1 MTEHTSQG
9 KSTCLP
15 WPWELSEGWAGGRP
29 VPAAYTA
36 RSAGEHP
43 AGLCRP
49 HSLPLTYIE
58 GHPMGSPTAG
68 LHTRDGGP
76 EERGCVSRDTSPS
89 VLFGAVVRTT
99 CVLAAQSCLTLRDP
113 TNCSPPGSSVHGIL
127 QAGRLEW
134 AAISFSRGLP
144 DPGIEP
150 RPAALQGGSSPSEP
164 PGKLRSLCH
173 SCVDSAFS
181 PCQDSV
187 KLSGGDPQI
196 ALSARLI

>member
-1 MTEHTSQG
+1 MGRWATCACRLH
-9 KSTCLP
+9 STQCWRAPSWALP
-15 WPWELSEGWAGGRP
+15 A
-29 VPAAYTA
+29 
-36 RSAGEHP
+36 
-43 AGLCRP
+43 
-49 HSLPLTYIE
+49 PLTALDLYR
-58 GHPMGSPTAG
+58 GAPHGFPHNRLAHRG
-68 LHTRDGGP
+68 GGP

-99 CVLAAQSCLTLRDP
+99 CVLAAQSCPALRDP
-113 TNCSPPGSSVHGIL
+113 MNCSPPGSSVHGIL

-164 PGKLRSLCH
+164 PGKLHSLCH